1 MDFRHTDVLKLLS
14 IYRQYEC
21 LWNCYSP
28 DYKQPDMKKSAWIE
42 LSIHFG
48 KEVDEL
54 KKKMKHL
61 RNCYSAERKK
71 VEASKNKHGVPTYEP
86 RLYYYQQM
94 DFLAP
99 VVSLRKYTEQ
109 ENNDDPLS
117 ESKGNSPKHDLT
129 LSDRKRQRMNSSESD
144 SDRASPQAELRT
156 TVKVPLDSDDSLNM
170 IQIESKPTKRR
181 LLVNDVLKEQTQ
193 KVTKTQTKSYKED
206 TFCAMLCSELKLLK
220 SEETYDNVTSE
231 IFTAVKNAKIAERQ
245 RNYQSENESKNFNTN

>member
-1 MDFRHTDVLKLLS
+1 MDFRHTEVLKLLS

-21 LWNCYSP
+21 LWNCFSP

-71 VEASKNKHGVPTYEP
+71 VEASKNKHGIPTYEP

-99 VVSLRKYTEQ
+99 VVSLRKYSEQ
-109 ENNDDPLS
+109 ENNDDPLG
-117 ESKGNSPKHDLT
+117 ESKGSSPKHDST
-129 LSDRKRQRMNSSESD
+129 FSDRKRQRMDSSDAE
-144 SDRASPQAELRT
+144 SDRASSHAELRT
-156 TVKVPLDSDDSLNM
+156 TKVPLDSDDSLSM
-170 IQIESKPTKRR
+170 IQIEPKPIKRR

-193 KVTKTQTKSYKED
+193 KVTKSHTRSCKED

-245 RNYQSENESKNFNTN
+245 RNYQTDIESKSFNRN